1 MGKLSFQVKICIL
14 SCWALLLMCSVASRE
29 YFHQDQTLPWDNAR
43 NHCQVCFKDLV
54 TLTPDNIQAIAKDLT
69 SDYWIGLRKSFSN
82 STGNS
87 TSNSSMHWT
96 HWANKDPLTF
106 QNWYPGWPKIARV
119 YGCRCSCI
127 YSKMTTSHMTSA
139 PSTMT
144 TRTPYSEVTTSY
156 DTSAPSTMTSEAPY
170 SEMTTSDDPSAPF
183 AITLE
188 APYSEMTTS
197 YDTSAPSTMTSETPR
212 SEMTTSDKTSA
223 PPPMSTQTSEEA
235 TCNSDIIPLVLNIDE
250 DNDEDSCVAMLSFGA
265 WVVRNCS
272 EPLRF
277 ICYEDP
283 FIGKVN
289 VTDLTSTS
297 VSFTWLEAP
306 GDISHYRVEIQG
318 DKNLTANA
326 TDMMHVFENLTE
338 GTPYVIKVF
347 PVKCGRDLNP
357 QQRHI
362 HTLPNKIKSIDVVK
376 VTETSVFLNWSKP
389 DGNVEFYQ
397 VEYLDK
403 HLNISTAPTNIT
415 NLIPG
420 SRYTF
425 KVYSGIDKDNPKLSK
440 ATDRATYTKPGK
452 VTNLKVSDST
462 KHSML
467 LQWDPPE
474 GVYTGFWVMAVNHT
488 KEPLLTDKK
497 EINVTGLPTCTEITL
512 SVVALANDTVEGD
525 KVTVVSY
532 TEPEPISNLK
542 LKAGFDSIH
551 ASWEYPSGNCSF
563 FNVTLCLYGQ
573 NQHVGNV
580 TQQYTN
586 FDTLKSA
593 AEYTVT
599 VSSISGHISSS
610 PVSKTVF
617 TLPRPPTN
625 PNVTNLN
632 ATHVN
637 FTWTAPNNT
646 ATAKYRVIVNSSF
659 WGQNWTVSV
668 KDETSIILG
677 PLKSG
682 TKYDFEVRTSAE
694 SLSEP
699 ASEIHYTVADFREI
713 TLSMMCSSKESLL
726 CDRNGTKK
734 HVFEELTQHF
744 HSVLGDNINW
754 TLARMTGNSGTI
766 ET

>member
-532 TEPEPISNLK
+532 T
-542 LKAGFDSIH
+542 
-551 ASWEYPSGNCSF
+551 
-563 FNVTLCLYGQ
+563 V
-573 NQHVGNV
+573 
-580 TQQYTN
+580 
-586 FDTLKSA
+586 
-593 AEYTVT
+593 
-599 VSSISGHISSS
+599 
-610 PVSKTVF
+610 
-617 TLPRPPTN
+617 PRPPTN